1 MIFSKGFGKMKK
13 VSFCLLLFLISLN
26 IKASCS
32 GKNSI
37 PCKDYDQEKNIY
49 KARYKKRNFKYEGVL
64 KKSYK
69 SLKPYEKQQV
79 LWQEIVKSEISP
91 NTNLWDSS
99 FILKG
104 LGGKHGVSNSLH
116 AWVFET
122 DAIKPGGKK
131 KGKSVKFTHTHGVV
145 AKCNF
150 VIKVKNKKAFKSYTG
165 LFDLDKDQNKIPCLI
180 RLSILNMQDF
190 GPGVAIKL
198 FQEKG
203 PSINNHFLYRLE
215 GFRPKETKNFF
226 SHMVRTELPVM
237 DFDGNNIIT
246 KMFQEAKEAAL
257 NRYLPKRLSPTVV
270 ATEHLSPKLNQVA
283 PKDKT
288 FRKFGGYE
296 GGVFHR
302 PLHVNAGHP
311 NISEPRYPRHL
322 ALVSEGAL
330 NLIKSDPKE
339 KSFKRN
345 MGVKGFRKHLIQY
358 GKALRNKKLPL
369 YKVYVEHKFMPCHD
383 NPKENDKE
391 PFCTYIKDYTFKV
404 RKKGRSNVDQY
415 AEVHLTSNF
424 KASTFGDKYLNF
436 QHTF

>member
-1 MIFSKGFGKMKK
+1 MKTT
-13 VSFCLLLFLISLN
+13 SLLLFLLVSVSIE
-26 IKASCS
+26 ASCP
-32 GKNSI
+32 GKSSL
-37 PCKDYDQEKNIY
+37 PCKSYNQEKNIY
-49 KARYKKRNFKYEGVL
+49 QARYKKRNFTYEGVL
-64 KKSYK
+64 NQSYK
-69 SLKPYEKQQV
+69 DLKPYEKQGV

-91 NTNLWDSS
+91 STNLWDSS

-104 LGGKHGVSNSLH
+104 LGGRHGVSHSLH
-116 AWVFET
+116 AWAFET

-150 VIKVKNKKAFKSYTG
+150 VIKIKYKKAVQHYTG
-165 LFDLDKDQNKIPCLI
+165 LFSLDKNTNKIPCLI

-215 GFRPKETKNFF
+215 GFRPKEIKNFF
-226 SHMVRTELPVM
+226 SHMLRTELPVM
-237 DFDGNNIIT
+237 DFDGKNIIT
-246 KMFQEAKEAAL
+246 KMFQEAKETAL

-270 ATEHLSPKLNQVA
+270 ATEHLSPKLNQIA
-283 PKDKT
+283 PKDKS

-311 NISEPRYPRHL
+311 NILKPLYPRHL

-330 NLIKSDPKE
+330 NLIKGDPKE
-339 KSFKRN
+339 NFFKRN
-345 MGVKGFRKHLIQY
+345 MGVKGFRKHLIRY
-358 GKALRNKKLPL
+358 GKALRSKNWPL
-369 YKVYVEHKFMPCHD
+369 YKVYAQHKFMPCHD

-391 PFCTYIKDYTFKV
+391 PFCTYIKDHTFKV
-404 RKKGRSNVDQY
+404 RNKGMNNVDQY
-415 AEVHLTSNF
+415 AEVYLTSDF
-424 KASTFGDKYLNF
+424 KASAFGDKYLNF

>member
-1 MIFSKGFGKMKK
+1 MKRIFFSL
-13 VSFCLLLFLISLN
+13 LLLFSISL
-26 IKASCS
+26 KANCPKEKSL
-32 GKNSI
+32 
-37 PCKDYDQEKNIY
+37 PCKTHNENKNIY
-49 KARYKKRNFKYEGVL
+49 EARYKKRNFKYEGVL
-64 KKSYK
+64 KKSYR
-69 SLKPYEKQQV
+69 SLSMKEKQER
-79 LWQEIVKSEISP
+79 LWSEIVKSEISP
-91 NTNLWDSS
+91 DTNLWDSS

-104 LGGKHGVSNSLH
+104 LGGKHGINNSLH
-116 AWVFET
+116 AWAFET
-122 DAIKPGGKK
+122 DAIRPGGKK

-150 VIKVKNKKAFKSYTG
+150 VIKIKNKKSFQSYTG
-165 LFDLDKDQNKIPCLI
+165 LFSPDKDKTTIPCLI

-215 GFRPKETKNFF
+215 GYRPKEARNFF

-237 DFDGNNIIT
+237 DFDGTNIIT

-257 NRYLPKRLSPTVV
+257 NRYLPKKLSPTVV

-283 PKDKT
+283 PKDKS

-302 PLHVNAGHP
+302 PLHVNAGYP
-311 NISEPRYPRHL
+311 NISKPRYPRHL

-330 NLIKSDPKE
+330 ELIKDDPKE
-339 KSFKRN
+339 KSFKRD
-345 MGVKGFRKHLIQY
+345 MGVKGFRKHLIHY
-358 GKALRNKKLPL
+358 GKVLKKKKLPL
-369 YKVYVEHKFMPCHD
+369 YSVYVQHKFMPCHD

-391 PFCTYIKDYTFKV
+391 PFCTFVKDHSFKL
-404 RKKGRSNVDQY
+404 RKKGKGNVDQY
-415 AEVHLTSNF
+415 AEIYLTSEL
-424 KASTFGDKYLNF
+424 KASNFGDKYLNF